1 MRYQAT
7 KRHGGV
13 LNAHCEV
20 KEANLKSLYTVWFQL
35 YDILE
40 KAKLWRQWK
49 DQWLPG
55 VGTGMNRQSMEEF
68 WGSETILYDVTM
80 VDTCLYTFVQTH
92 RMSNTKSEP

>member
-35 YDILE
+35 YDILKQTNYRDNE
-40 KAKLWRQWK
+40 K
-49 DQWLPG
+49 
-55 VGTGMNRQSMEEF
+55 
-68 WGSETILYDVTM
+68 
-80 VDTCLYTFVQTH
+80 VD
-92 RMSNTKSEP
+92 RKSVV